1 MKSFKQFDE
10 SHTVALNSAEDDNL
24 HLVNVQDEKVMQR
37 LNGFVGGLAQQ
48 EYMQPDAAMKQLQN
62 KLNIVGLSFKEP
74 KIDSDKGN
82 ATVEVTQFGGRY
94 GKTSDNSNGPMSQG
108 KEIENGDGISHKK
121 DGGLKI
127 EFNWEKQ
134 ENNQF
139 KVFASLK

>member
-10 SHTVALNSAEDDNL
+10 SHSVALNSAEDDNL
-24 HLVNVQDEKVMQR
+24 HLANIQDEKVMQR
-37 LNGFVGGLAQQ
+37 LNGFVGGIAQQ
-48 EYMQPDAAMKQLQN
+48 EYMQPDAAMKQLNN
-62 KLNIVGLSFKEP
+62 KLNIVGLNFKEP

-121 DGGLKI
+121 ARKCIKMDQQSSGQQRCSNG
-127 EFNWEKQ
+127 FWT
-134 ENNQF
+134 
-139 KVFASLK
+139 